1 MSRRLTRDEAWRLTG
16 ALLLVAALALRSPAL
31 ALFGAGLL
39 VAALCVTLWGRFAL
53 HGVAYRRRLGERR
66 ASFGEELPFEV
77 QIDNRKPLPLPW
89 LEAEDSL
96 PAGLELAGRPLVLDR
111 ASGRSTLRQVV
122 SLRWYERV
130 RLTYRLRCR
139 ARGAFT
145 LGPVRLATGDPFGFV
160 AREARLAQY
169 ESLLVYPKVL
179 PLTALGLPAQHPF
192 GERAD
197 RRRLFDDPSRLAG
210 VRPYQSSDSP
220 RHIHWKASARLQ
232 SLQTRVYEPTTRHT
246 LMLYVNLAS
255 FEGYWWASLN
265 RDLLELAIVAAASV
279 ASWGL
284 AQGYQVGLSTN
295 GAAGGGAGS
304 GAGRRP
310 GEELGVA
317 PAGNPQQ
324 RVRLLEALARISQF
338 ARTPL
343 PAMLSRDRTRLPWGT
358 TVVVV
363 SAVFPEDVLRAL
375 LALRGAGHL
384 PVALRIGGPPVTPL
398 AGLVAFR
405 LPEDLPWVDL
415 PELPVGALQAA

>member
-1 MSRRLTRDEAWRLTG
+1 MSRRLSRDEAWRLTG
-16 ALLLVAALALRSPAL
+16 VILVIAALVLRSPPL
-31 ALFGAGLL
+31 ALLGAGLL
-39 VAALCVTLWGRFAL
+39 VASLCVGLWGHYAL
-53 HGVAYRRRLGERR
+53 HGVEYHRRLGERR
-66 ASFGEELPFEV
+66 ATFGEVVSLEV
-77 QIDNRKPLPLPW
+77 QIDNRKLLPLPW

-96 PAGLELAGRPLVLDR
+96 PAGLEPVGRRLVADR
-111 ASGRSTLRQVV
+111 ATGRGTLRQVV

-130 RLTYRLRCR
+130 QLSYRVRCG

-145 LGPVRLATGDPFGFV
+145 VGPVRLASGDPFGFV
-160 AREARLAQY
+160 ARESRRAQY
-169 ESLLVYPKVL
+169 DSLLVYPRVL

-210 VRPYQSSDSP
+210 VRPYLTSDSP
-220 RHIHWKASARLQ
+220 RHVHWKASARLQ

-265 RDLLELAIVAAASV
+265 RELLELAIVAAASV

-284 AQGYQVGLSTN
+284 AQGFQVGLATN
-295 GAAGGGAGS
+295 GAAGGVFGAGVQM
-304 GAGRRP
+304 RP

-317 PAGNPQQ
+317 PAGDPQQ
-324 RVRLLEALARISQF
+324 RVRLLEALARVSQF

-363 SAVFPEDVLRAL
+363 SAVFPEDVLRSL
-375 LALRGAGHL
+375 LALRGAGHA
-384 PVALRIGGPPVTPL
+384 PVVLRVGGPPVAPL
-398 AGLVAFR
+398 AGLPAFH
-405 LPEDLPWVDL
+405 LPEDLPWATL
-415 PELPVGALQAA
+415 PALPVGDLRAA